1 MFTVLFMRKIY
12 LFLLF
17 ILTVFVLKSQ
27 TSDIIPSTFA
37 VANASVADN
46 KYYSAFQNPASGAT
60 LNGTQVGIQY
70 ENKYIINALA
80 KKSIYFST
88 STSLINI
95 GIAATYS
102 GYELHNELLTGI
114 SISKNFSNIF
124 QLGVQYNYYS
134 VYLAEANKRF
144 ASFLPQIGIIVSVS
158 PAVKIGFST
167 FNPGQQ
173 KIQLKYSNKQIPTIF
188 SLGTNWNVSEN
199 LDFLF
204 QTDKNISG
212 NYRVAGGFEYEVKE
226 FLSLKI
232 GAYQAEYLIP
242 TVGIGLKLKTFD
254 FYLNTELHPIL
265 GLTTFAAIKYTI
277 SKD

>member
-1 MFTVLFMRKIY
+1 MRKIY
-12 LFLLF
+12 LFTL
-17 ILTVFVLKSQ
+17 VLISFFELRGQ
-27 TSDIIPSTFA
+27 TSDIIPTSFA
-37 VANASVADN
+37 VANASVADS
-46 KYYSAFQNPASGAT
+46 KYYSAFQNPASSAS

-80 KKSIYFST
+80 KKSIHFST
-88 STSLINI
+88 STNLINI

-114 SISKNFSNIF
+114 SMSKNFNNNF

-134 VYLAEANKRF
+134 LYLAEANKRF
-144 ASFLPQIGIIVSVS
+144 ATFLPQIGLIVRVS

-173 KIQLKYSNKQIPTIF
+173 TIKLKYSKKQIPSIF
-188 SLGTNWNVSEN
+188 SLGTLWEVSEN
-199 LDFLF
+199 LDFNF

-212 NYRVAGGFEYEVKE
+212 NYRIAGGFEYEIKD
-226 FLSLKI
+226 FLTFKT

-242 TVGIGLKLKTFD
+242 AIGFGLKLKTFD

-265 GLTTFAAIKYTI
+265 GLTTCAAIKYTI
-277 SKD
+277 SKN